1 MEMGKV
7 YNNDEGE
14 DEDSNKFCLE
24 ILTEI
29 FGSGE
34 LKKVQKRQVTK

>member
-7 YNNDEGE
+7 YNDDDDE
-14 DEDSNKFCLE
+14 DDDSNKFCLE
-24 ILTEI
+24 ILTEA

-34 LKKVQKRQVTK
+34 LKRVQKRVTK